1 MRHKH
6 PTFIRNIWISRPYCS
21 CPLIIWTE
29 EEYNKNNYTPDD
41 PTYWTDYYHPDER
54 INYISGY
61 KLGECRECGPVTYD
75 ERFIKTT
82 LSNEQIQKIYKK
94 L

>member
-21 CPLIIWTE
+21 CPLIILTE
-29 EEYNKNNYTPDD
+29 QEYNKNNENDWSDYYTPEE
-41 PTYWTDYYHPDER
+41 P
-54 INYISGY
+54 INYISGHIE
-61 KLGECRECGPVTYD
+61 GECRECGPVTYD